1 MENFKCFQAALSD
14 DNVYTLFT
22 TIIQKAKKNVK
33 ADGKAEVEELEKKIN
48 HYHST
53 TAEDGNDENEIMSD
67 TNVQAAPTSAK
78 KPARGRAAAAKK
90 APAKKAAPKK
100 SPRKSPARKSPGRP
114 ARGKRAPAKK
124 KKQESSS
131 EEDDEE
137 FDDDSE

>member
-78 KPARGRAAAAKK
+78 KPARGRAKK